1 MYINEGMQWLK
12 IIMLNI
18 DGFISELVFGV
29 IRVIVIRGS
38 CIRVMDEWE

>member
-1 MYINEGMQWLK
+1 
-12 IIMLNI
+12 MLNYNVKY
-18 DGFISELVFGV
+18 GFIGELVFGV